1 VDFVLVAREN
11 FFAGEKSALRWR
23 GPRRITKAIS
33 DYVYQV
39 EDLRDGNL
47 EEATV
52 SRLLF
57 YSDPLLDTDAIMPHV
72 LSSETGMHV
81 QRLMRLADDGSRGVL
96 VVVHCRRLP
105 HSEDTIAYNV
115 SQMLL
120 NLFNRKSTAQQL
132 MIRAN
137 PNLAFE
143 RE

>member
-1 VDFVLVAREN
+1 
-11 FFAGEKSALRWR
+11 
-23 GPRRITKAIS
+23 
-33 DYVYQV
+33 
-39 EDLRDGNL
+39 
-47 EEATV
+47 
-52 SRLLF
+52 
-57 YSDPLLDTDAIMPHV
+57 MPHV